1 MIEAKLLQATKVG
14 NVWLIGPKDL
24 EAVKDR
30 TRGVL
35 RVATRNFL
43 SPFFRHETQS
53 RITDDETQNND
64 LDSNRFSPALGDDFR
79 RS

>member
-1 MIEAKLLQATKVG
+1 MKIISTAEAAQRLNVSPSRVRKMIEAKRLQATKVG

-43 SPFFRHETQS
+43 SPFSDTRLKAE
-53 RITDDETQNND
+53 
-64 LDSNRFSPALGDDFR
+64 
-79 RS
+79 